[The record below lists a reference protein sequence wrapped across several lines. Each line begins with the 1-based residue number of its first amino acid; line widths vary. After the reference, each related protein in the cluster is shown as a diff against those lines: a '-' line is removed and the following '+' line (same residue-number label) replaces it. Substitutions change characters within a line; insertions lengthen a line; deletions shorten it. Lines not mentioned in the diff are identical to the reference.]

1 MSKSVCCLD
10 FDSES
15 LKIRISKWINERFA
29 HLENA
34 RREYL
39 KVTRP
44 PVLEDYKKL
53 KNASEVYERN
63 VVLLEDALRL
73 LVDVRILESKEAE
86 RMVERI
92 YNNLLIDVWDVEK
105 ESVIYDFIRKS
116 NFYFKHEQN

>member
-15 LKIRISKWINERFA
+15 LKIRINKWIDKRYEN
-29 HLENA
+29 LENA

-39 KVTRP
+39 RVSRP
-44 PVLEDYKKL
+44 PSLDNYKKL

-63 VVLLEDALRL
+63 IVLLEDALRF
-73 LVDVRILESKEAE
+73 LVDVRVLEPKDAQKE
-86 RMVERI
+86 VERI
-92 YNNLLIDVWDVEK
+92 YNNLLIDIWDLEK

>member
-15 LKIRISKWINERFA
+15 LKIRINKWINERFSN
-29 HLENA
+29 LENA

-39 KVTRP
+39 RVSRP
-44 PVLEDYKKL
+44 PCLDDYRKL
-53 KNASEVYERN
+53 KNTSEVYERN
-63 VVLLEDALRL
+63 IVLLEDALRF
-73 LVDVRILESKEAE
+73 LVDVRVLEPKDAQKE
-86 RMVERI
+86 VERI
-92 YNNLLIDVWDVEK
+92 YNNLLVDIWDLEK

>member
-1 MSKSVCCLD
+1 MSKSVCCLE

-15 LKIRISKWINERFA
+15 LKIRINKWIEERFEN
-29 HLENA
+29 LENA

-39 KVTRP
+39 RVSRP
-44 PVLEDYKKL
+44 PCLDDYKKL

-63 VVLLEDALRL
+63 IVLLEDALRF
-73 LVDVRILESKEAE
+73 LVDVRVLEPKIAQKE
-86 RMVERI
+86 VECI
-92 YNNLLIDVWDVEK
+92 YNNLLVDIWDLEK